1 MKENLP
7 ISIVDCEVVKEDH
20 PDEYDVY
27 QRLGVRSV
35 IAVSVKPFP
44 TGYVVV
50 RNPMQYI
57 WVNPRFYLHKCSELL
72 IRVSAESSNG
82 RCQS

>member
-50 RNPMQYI
+50 RNPMQY
-57 WVNPRFYLHKCSELL
+57 V
-72 IRVSAESSNG
+72 
-82 RCQS
+82 